1 MSGPAPLL
9 NIADYAGQEGEY
21 CVLSACLPS
30 RAPVPVGILLLGHDD
45 RLHLKLVRDW
55 EELENEAVDPED
67 REVLEQLA
75 HDLEA
80 KAQTQGGAAVMN
92 WLESN
97 ASWAI
102 RASDREK
109 VSIAGVRRTL
119 ERLYREHVA
128 STVEPFR
135 THLPLYSLE
144 VAAGPFRSNT
154 EEIAQLAAIAPED
167 WLEAPAGMRLTRE
180 MFVATIRGRSMEPL
194 IPDGSLC
201 VFRHNVIGS
210 RNGRLVLVRNSQL
223 ADENR
228 FTVKRYRSE
237 KAAAEDS
244 FRHTRITLESLNPDF
259 PSWDLDPDEDK
270 YEIVAEF
277 VCVLSID

>member
-1 MSGPAPLL
+1 
-9 NIADYAGQEGEY
+9 
-21 CVLSACLPS
+21 
-30 RAPVPVGILLLGHDD
+30 LLLDQQHD
-45 RLHLKLVRDW
+45 RLHLKLLRDW
-55 EELENEAVDPED
+55 EELDNEAVDPDD
-67 REVLEQLA
+67 REVFEQLA
-75 HDLEA
+75 QDLEA
-80 KAQTQGGAAVMN
+80 KAQTEGGAAVMN
-92 WLESN
+92 WLESE
-97 ASWAI
+97 ASWTI

-128 STVEPFR
+128 SKVEPFR

-144 VAAGPFRSNT
+144 VAAGPFRSNK
-154 EEIAQLAAIAPED
+154 EDIEPED
-167 WLEAPAGMRLTRE
+167 WVEAPAGLRLTPE

-210 RNGRLVLVRNSQL
+210 RTGRLVLVRNSEL

-228 FTVKRYRSE
+228 FTVKRYRSQ
-237 KAAAEDS
+237 KAAAEGS

-259 PSWDLDPDEDK
+259 ASWDLVPDEEK

-277 VCVLSID
+277 VCVLSSD